1 MQDTKNN
8 NVNNNIHN
16 ENIDKEDMNIVIVG
30 HVDHGKSTVIGRL
43 LADTGSLPDG
53 KLEQVKENCRRNSK
67 PFEYAFL
74 LDALKDEQAQGI
86 TIDSA
91 RCFFKTKKRDYIII
105 DAPGHIEFLKNMISG
120 AARAEAALL
129 VIDAHEGIQENSRRH
144 GYMVSMLGVKQVAVL
159 VNKMDL
165 VNFDKKVYD
174 DVIREY
180 SEFLNKINVT
190 PVFFIPISAV
200 LGDNIAERS
209 QKMHWYKGTTV
220 LEALDQLENAKLS
233 DDKPFRMPVQDVYK
247 FTKDKD
253 NRRIVAGTV
262 ETGVL
267 KVGDEVVFYPSGKKT
282 RVKSIE
288 AFNKEKQEE
297 VSAGTATGFTTTEQ
311 IYTRRGEIATIRG
324 EQKPKVGTLINV
336 KLFWLGKKPM
346 ETNKKYYLKIG
357 TAKAEVVVTEI
368 TNVLDASNLSSEK
381 KETVNRNDV
390 AECIMKSLKPIAF
403 DLSNELI
410 ETSRFV
416 VIDDYEIVGGG
427 IIVEALED
435 DYITSQLEDH
445 LRLFMGNYKIDISRK
460 GSFGLRVIFDIA
472 VHADDG
478 LATLEQIASRQNI
491 PETLLDEIISSFIKD
506 GLLEQHDDQISFK
519 LSKLK
524 SYDEI
529 SMGSILHLIHE
540 KIRVVN
546 DNFVEYGLNTMV
558 EDCLAMNIANAFNEK
573 LNEVI
578 EAISLQD
585 LIARYDEVKS
595 NSGTMYFI

>member
-200 LGDNIAERS
+200 LGDNIAEKS